1 MKRPLF
7 VIGVTF
13 ALATRAAFVLSG
25 GTALQLSVALFV
37 TAVALELLVKR
48 RGLSVALLAAALAL
62 GSYALYDLRSVKPFR
77 AVEGATVEVSGLL
90 LEKSGQGGSAGFTL
104 LADFP
109 GASSLP
115 GGQRVVVRTSKE
127 LSWEP
132 GEYVRCL
139 IKAQFPG
146 NTASADYYR
155 SAGVALTGRLRGNVL
170 QAPGERHR
178 FQRVLLRVRQ
188 RMHQNLQRNLPQRS
202 AQVLGAVVLG
212 LQGEVP
218 PNTYTAVSRSGTAH
232 LLAVSGLHLSVLTAF
247 VLGLLE
253 RLRVPDRPRFALAI
267 LAAFAFAGLVGFSA
281 SILRAFVMTAV
292 ALLGRCFSRKGDSRN
307 SLGFALLL
315 ICLAA
320 PYWTMGR
327 GLWLSAGST
336 LGIVL
341 FASRLSDRLLPAARR
356 RGPPARGF
364 LELMLGSLAVSVSAY
379 VFSLPILLVAS
390 GWFSLISPV
399 ANMLIA
405 PFLTPLLLGGIA
417 CAALAGGG
425 ALMGLLATATDFC
438 CGMVL
443 GVSEALS
450 RLPFSTFAI
459 DQGWHLLLLAGA
471 AAGLVVLWRFA
482 WDKKLMAYGLALL
495 VICWGAGSLSQGWAD
510 RNMIELAAVDR
521 CDTAVLIR
529 NRQAVLLGTP
539 NRYEI
544 NRLLRYLDF
553 RGVTRISAVLAAD
566 CPEQIDSGLIRLRDA
581 YPVDCVIGP
590 DDAYILSQ
598 LEAALPGCQ
607 VYAGGYATVLLLD
620 AAVAVPQR
628 DSGVRVGGKKVLKI
642 DEEYAIMV
650 AGEDDVVRVYRS
662 GVLIPPAGVHPL
674 AEPVGRQLYGE
685 TRVLLHL

>member
-1 MKRPLF
+1 VKRPLF

-218 PNTYTAVSRSGTAH
+218 PNTYTAVSRLPTGPWGGGSGCRPGPRWALCCLRPACRTA
-232 LLAVSGLHLSVLTAF
+232 SCQ
-247 VLGLLE
+247 
-253 RLRVPDRPRFALAI
+253 RPGGADHRHADFWSSC
-267 LAAFAFAGLVGFSA
+267 SA
-281 SILRAFVMTAV
+281 PWR
-292 ALLGRCFSRKGDSRN
+292 
-307 SLGFALLL
+307 
-315 ICLAA
+315 
-320 PYWTMGR
+320 
-327 GLWLSAGST
+327 
-336 LGIVL
+336 
-341 FASRLSDRLLPAARR
+341 
-356 RGPPARGF
+356 
-364 LELMLGSLAVSVSAY
+364 SVSARMCSRCP
-379 VFSLPILLVAS
+379 FCWWPRAGFPS
-390 GWFSLISPV
+390 SPRW
-399 ANMLIA
+399 
-405 PFLTPLLLGGIA
+405 PT
-417 CAALAGGG
+417 C
-425 ALMGLLATATDFC
+425 
-438 CGMVL
+438 
-443 GVSEALS
+443 
-450 RLPFSTFAI
+450 
-459 DQGWHLLLLAGA
+459 
-471 AAGLVVLWRFA
+471 
-482 WDKKLMAYGLALL
+482 
-495 VICWGAGSLSQGWAD
+495 
-510 RNMIELAAVDR
+510 
-521 CDTAVLIR
+521 
-529 NRQAVLLGTP
+529 
-539 NRYEI
+539 
-544 NRLLRYLDF
+544 
-553 RGVTRISAVLAAD
+553 
-566 CPEQIDSGLIRLRDA
+566 
-581 YPVDCVIGP
+581 
-590 DDAYILSQ
+590 
-598 LEAALPGCQ
+598 
-607 VYAGGYATVLLLD
+607 
-620 AAVAVPQR
+620 
-628 DSGVRVGGKKVLKI
+628 
-642 DEEYAIMV
+642 
-650 AGEDDVVRVYRS
+650 
-662 GVLIPPAGVHPL
+662 
-674 AEPVGRQLYGE
+674 
-685 TRVLLHL
+685 

>member
-1 MKRPLF
+1 
-7 VIGVTF
+7 
-13 ALATRAAFVLSG
+13 
-25 GTALQLSVALFV
+25 
-37 TAVALELLVKR
+37 
-48 RGLSVALLAAALAL
+48 
-62 GSYALYDLRSVKPFR
+62 
-77 AVEGATVEVSGLL
+77 
-90 LEKSGQGGSAGFTL
+90 
-104 LADFP
+104 
-109 GASSLP
+109 
-115 GGQRVVVRTSKE
+115 
-127 LSWEP
+127 
-132 GEYVRCL
+132 
-139 IKAQFPG
+139 
-146 NTASADYYR
+146 
-155 SAGVALTGRLRGNVL
+155 
-170 QAPGERHR
+170 
-178 FQRVLLRVRQ
+178 
-188 RMHQNLQRNLPQRS
+188 
-202 AQVLGAVVLG
+202 
-212 LQGEVP
+212 
-218 PNTYTAVSRSGTAH
+218 
-232 LLAVSGLHLSVLTAF
+232 
-247 VLGLLE
+247 
-253 RLRVPDRPRFALAI
+253 
-267 LAAFAFAGLVGFSA
+267 
-281 SILRAFVMTAV
+281 
-292 ALLGRCFSRKGDSRN
+292 
-307 SLGFALLL
+307 
-315 ICLAA
+315 
-320 PYWTMGR
+320 
-327 GLWLSAGST
+327 
-336 LGIVL
+336 
-341 FASRLSDRLLPAARR
+341 
-356 RGPPARGF
+356 
-364 LELMLGSLAVSVSAY
+364 
-379 VFSLPILLVAS
+379 
-390 GWFSLISPV
+390 
-399 ANMLIA
+399 MLIA

-521 CDTAVLIR
+521 CDT
-529 NRQAVLLGTP
+529 
-539 NRYEI
+539 
-544 NRLLRYLDF
+544 
-553 RGVTRISAVLAAD
+553 AVLAAD